1 MTDNFW
7 IPRTLNAPV
16 ILFIFQADNF
26 ILVTV
31 ILTMTGLL
39 KIWYVCIVLSMVLVR
54 AWNELKEAGGQGLV
68 MRYLYWYLP
77 SFLGIKIASNVREYL
92 R

>member
-7 IPRTLNAPV
+7 IPRTLNAPAL
-16 ILFIFQADNF
+16 LFIFQADNF

-31 ILTMTGLL
+31 IMILTSLL
-39 KIWYVCIVLSMVLVR
+39 NVWYIGIVLSMVLIRV
-54 AWNELKEAGGQGLV
+54 WNELKEAGGQGLV

-77 SFLGIKIASNVREYL
+77 SLFGIKITSNIREYI

>member
-16 ILFIFQADNF
+16 MLFIFQADNF

-31 ILTMTGLL
+31 IMTMTGLL
-39 KIWYVCIVLSMVLVR
+39 NVWYIGIVLSMVLVR
-54 AWNELKEAGGQGLV
+54 AWNELKEAGGRVWLCVIYTGTCHRSWAL
-68 MRYLYWYLP
+68 
-77 SFLGIKIASNVREYL
+77 K
-92 R
+92 